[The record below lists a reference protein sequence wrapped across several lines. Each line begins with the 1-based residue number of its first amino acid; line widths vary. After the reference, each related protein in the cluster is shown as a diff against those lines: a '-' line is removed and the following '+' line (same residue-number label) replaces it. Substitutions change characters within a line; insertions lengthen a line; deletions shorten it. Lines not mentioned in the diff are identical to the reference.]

1 LSEQNSADQV
11 IIYFDQTQA
20 GQVIGYS
27 EWILVDQLISQREA
41 QLLTDHLIKQRRVHC
56 SSAYQSER
64 IADVKR
70 ADQMISQSGVELF
83 TGPADQSE
91 RGPAVHWTS

>member
-1 LSEQNSADQV
+1 M

-27 EWILVDQLISQREA
+27 EWILVDQLISQRKA
-41 QLLTDHLIKQRRVHC
+41 QLLTDHLINLINQRRVHC
-56 SSAYQSER
+56 SSSAYQSER
-64 IADVKR
+64 IADVQR